1 MINKQDLDLLSP
13 IITEMV
19 NSEEITRFPLR
30 RESNGDI
37 AIGIKPLW
45 EDDLK
50 VMDKFFN
57 EGKDIRVWQ
66 IALMSMQGMTQR
78 GVKTDWSRI
87 EELAGGV
94 AASFYPDG
102 KLHVKV
108 TYQDGKVVGFRE
120 EYDDKGNLTD
130 KRPCTE

>member
-1 MINKQDLDLLSP
+1 MISKQDLNLLSP
-13 IITEMV
+13 IVTEMV

-37 AIGIKPLW
+37 AIGIKSLW
-45 EDDLK
+45 EEDLK

-57 EGKDIRVWQ
+57 EGKDTEVWQ
-66 IALMSMQGMTQR
+66 IALMSMQAMKQR
-78 GVKTDWSRI
+78 GVETDWSKI

-102 KLHVKV
+102 KLHVKL

-120 EYDDKGNLTD
+120 EYDNQGNLTD
-130 KRPCTE
+130 KQLWT